1 MKGCVLHCIPLQ
13 NLSKTATLHSFTK
26 SFKERWNAGPTK
38 INYGRPC
45 IPAAFVFQVGLWV
58 RGFRQGCALGF
69 QVRCGLG
76 FLGTVVGQGFQVPC
90 NTKRIN
96 GLFCRLYRKVLVLLK
111 NRKKQKCSHNAGKF
125 EDRDFGDVPSTGVLE
140 NHIFLVFKILKKSFL
155 VC

>member
-1 MKGCVLHCIPLQ
+1 MIFCVFLKIQSFGTSTHFFLKKLIFGPKPL
-13 NLSKTATLHSFTK
+13 
-26 SFKERWNAGPTK
+26 
-38 INYGRPC
+38 
-45 IPAAFVFQVGLWV
+45 
-58 RGFRQGCALGF
+58 
-69 QVRCGLG
+69 
-76 FLGTVVGQGFQVPC
+76 PC

-155 VC
+155 VRWPQILRKIVEIVPETHPKLPGRCKIYFLFTPTNFWEYGNA